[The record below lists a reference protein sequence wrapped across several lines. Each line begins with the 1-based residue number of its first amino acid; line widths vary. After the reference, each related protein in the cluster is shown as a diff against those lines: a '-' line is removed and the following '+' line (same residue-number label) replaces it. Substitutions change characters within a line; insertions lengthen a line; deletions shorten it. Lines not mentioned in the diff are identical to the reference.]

1 MTVSDKQFRTL
12 AATVDEISGT
22 MAEMDTRVSHT
33 EKAEA
38 TPVNIDQIVA
48 DKVDAA
54 VQKIPA
60 PAGVSEEAI
69 TAAVTKH
76 LEAHPPVVPAPQM
89 PTQELSPFRWFDK
102 AKRYL
107 FFMSF
112 WWATSPNWKAVFD
125 NIDIMGPIV
134 INPRSG
140 FGDKV
145 EPDFTA
151 LVQKIKATGRPVIG
165 YVRTIKATRTKE
177 EVLDE
182 IKKYQDGYML
192 DGVFLDEMVNG
203 WSEAEATKIA
213 WYKDLYMEIKRLYGN
228 GFLVVGNP
236 GSNTKPELL
245 ECADMLITFEKNID
259 KYLNDTDAPVTP
271 DHYKTE
277 PAIRFIHVAHNA
289 DEDKTA
295 KAIEKAEDANVATLF
310 ITDDTFSGV
319 AGSESETNN
328 PYDQLPSAPILG
340 RVVARAR
347 RMPYGERPAD
357 EAAITKIIDS
367 KGLTTNAQVTSVV
380 NSAVAEAV
388 KNLPTAQVT
397 AVSDPGAAYVLDS
410 RFGEVIG
417 GDITANLQAA
427 INDPNVR
434 VIRIP
439 SGEYKIGTVTV
450 DKLKGKVLEGAGRD
464 TTKLVYNKAAANVPF
479 LATSGGGISD
489 ATFKGFSLDL
499 GWVPGDPVRHGMQ
512 LSNAPRITFRDLFIK
527 NVGGAGIILQSLGAK
542 AEAISTGAVFEN
554 IKMDGIGLADG
565 TTGFGIRLVNNAGQA
580 RISGLDFSNI
590 KGGMGIGG
598 AFDKGYNNIGPSN
611 ITIESSF
618 IRMAEGRTGFEPIG
632 FTKECSEIIVKGNHL
647 WSYDNGTSLSG
658 SRCKFEGNI
667 VYSAWNFGVALG
679 DDDPAFTETLGS
691 TVSDN
696 TFMDIGLENEVRN
709 QANPFGYAIVRLA
722 KPRRCTV
729 RGNTYIG
736 RPGLADHFVK
746 IVGTNGGFNDI
757 TGNAIAATDVKKAP
771 VLGQVATDNVQEFK
785 SA

>member
-33 EKAEA
+33 EKAET
-38 TPVNIDQIVA
+38 TPANIDQIVA

-60 PAGVSEEAI
+60 PQGVSEEAI

-76 LEAHPPVVPAPQM
+76 LEAHPPVVPAPQT
-89 PTQELSPFRWFDK
+89 PAQELSPFRWFDK

-145 EPDFTA
+145 EPDFTT
-151 LVQKIKATGRPVIG
+151 LVQKIKATGRPAIG

-177 EVLDE
+177 EVLAE

-203 WSEAEATKIA
+203 WSTDEATKIA
-213 WYKDLYMEIKRLYGN
+213 WYKDLYAEIKKLYGN

-236 GSNTKPELL
+236 GTNTKPEML

-259 KYLNDTDAPVTP
+259 QYLNDTDAPVTP

-328 PYDQLPSAPILG
+328 PYDQVPTALILG
-340 RVVARAR
+340 RIVARAR
-347 RMPYGERPAD
+347 RLPYGERPA
-357 EAAITKIIDS
+357 
-367 KGLTTNAQVTSVV
+367 
-380 NSAVAEAV
+380 
-388 KNLPTAQVT
+388 AQVT

-410 RFGEVIG
+410 RFGEVTG

-439 SGEYKIGTVTV
+439 SGEYKIGTVNV

-464 TTKLVYNKAAANVPF
+464 TTKLLYNKAAANVPF
-479 LATSGGGISD
+479 LATSGGGLAD

-499 GWVPGDPVRHGMQ
+499 GWVSGDPGRHGMQ
-512 LSNAPRITFRDLFIK
+512 VSNAPRITFRDLFLK
-527 NVGGAGIILQSLGAK
+527 NVGGAGIIVQSLGAK
-542 AEAISTGAVFEN
+542 AEAIATGSIFEN

-580 RISGLDFSNI
+580 RISGLDFTNI

-598 AFDKGYNNIGPSN
+598 AFDNGYNKIGPSN

-632 FTKECSEIIVKGNHL
+632 FTKECSEIMVKGNHL

-679 DDDPAFTETLGS
+679 DDDPAFIETLGS

-746 IVGTNGGFNDI
+746 IVGANGGFNDI
-757 TGNAIAATDVKKAP
+757 TGNAIAATDVKKVP